1 VNEVFAQGS
10 LRWAVGG
17 RFATSTKSQ
26 TATSE
31 ADIRTLAAKA
41 RLIHPVE
48 WDADLAAFQ
57 HILDVAVF

>member
-1 VNEVFAQGS
+1 MVFTRKHVAFDELLVSGKHHVT
-10 LRWAVGG
+10 RAA
-17 RFATSTKSQ
+17 FA
-26 TATSE
+26 AE
-31 ADIRTLAAKA
+31 A